1 MENDAV
7 HRYRSR
13 ILREMNANRANPFN
27 SPPSSTGSHGTV
39 TMSSLFSDPDG
50 ESTRR
55 LNQDIARVTA
65 PKKLAV
71 NYDAAHRKWP
81 EYFSKPK
88 SNTNDAHMFKDG
100 NDRDDVATSTIA
112 TTEARPWKTQLKENK
127 PLVSNVKFTVD
138 DSTRDIWPAASK
150 TRAEMQARVDNESDN
165 SSILGQSPSRPLS
178 YYGTGRPQKQ
188 QQQQHHHQQQQQEQQ
203 NKSHHSKSQTRTPS
217 AQPVPSRQR
226 RSSITNALQRL
237 QRASLSPGDG
247 NRESPN
253 ASSAKSSLTA
263 VPSSPVSMASPGHNT
278 SNARSFFMPDV
289 SHLGDF
295 VTGTLKFSGS
305 MKNGVP
311 IFVKHG
317 KVHDSQER
325 PAAKSHAHVD
335 AIKVPEDEEK
345 IFVSMDMIRDE
356 IVSLQAAHDKVQE
369 YAEGLQLQVERLEAQ
384 LRHGKFDGGYDES
397 EKLRLQKNR
406 LELEVAALQAR
417 LDEAS
422 RKLSTNE
429 IKSESVAHERDR
441 AITRLQEA
449 CEDISKLTRK
459 LGVREKELS
468 TSQKRLESTE
478 QMRHDNDTLRRD
490 LVSLKHSR
498 DALELDNSSLRTDNE
513 NLRKE
518 HQRLRDEVHALRTNK
533 TALGDDDSRA
543 AENKSLRSAN
553 DRLTEEN
560 EELRENLDDAQHEL
574 DAAREEIESLRAKLD
589 TIAQEKSAVQEDN
602 ASLVRH
608 NEKYFNENKLL
619 RRENSGFERSV
630 HDLHEENLKIKDE
643 VILLKQRLVNLE
655 ALPQDD
661 VPGPVEATTDENMTS
676 AYFVPDITV
685 KKHESRP
692 EDATGT
698 EKIPALPEVTS
709 HGYTVDQDTRQM
721 TRRASSDG
729 RQRSRSRTRA
739 ASKGVAFSIPEKSGA
754 RNKNSNSNSNSSNI
768 VANQGSKRKQVTDHR
783 SVKGPSTAELDLT
796 TENDETT
803 GGFQS
808 EDFTNQDA
816 AISLNFSLKDAQF
829 PPFNQDVTA
838 QSKASRRGSSS
849 RPAQKYSVK
858 DDVTSGPNKSAHAE
872 SESCPALS
880 TDARRVLDDLYHHSC
895 SNCIVCTRITSHR
908 GVVSSSEAASGK
920 KRVSV
925 PRPVPATDRNLTG
938 DDLTMRPSQAPG
950 HALAL
955 VIKGLEDE
963 AQHLQLE
970 LTRLQAQYNGK
981 DKAVGRRERL
991 HMAESIR
998 TLLKRVEV
1006 KNDQIYSLYDVL
1018 EGQKAAG
1025 QAMTE
1030 EEVEMTVL
1038 NITGMTVRDVTGG
1051 SEQFPTWEGIQEPV
1065 LA

>member
-1 MENDAV
+1 M

-39 TMSSLFSDPDG
+39 TASSLFSDPDG

-55 LNQDIARVTA
+55 LNEDIARVTA
-65 PKKLAV
+65 PKKLPV
-71 NYDAAHRKWP
+71 NFDAAHRKWP

-88 SNTNDAHMFKDG
+88 SSNPP
-100 NDRDDVATSTIA
+100 RLDDDA
-112 TTEARPWKTQLKENK
+112 TTDTRPWKSQMKENK
-127 PLVSNVKFTVD
+127 PPVANVKFTVD
-138 DSTRDIWPAASK
+138 DSTRDIWPSTAK
-150 TRAEMQARVDNESDN
+150 TRAEMQARVDNESDL
-165 SSILGQSPSRPLS
+165 SSVLDQSPARPTS
-178 YYGTGRPQKQ
+178 YYGAPKSH
-188 QQQQHHHQQQQQEQQ
+188 QQHR
-203 NKSHHSKSQTRTPS
+203 SPLSKARHRTPS
-217 AQPVPSRQR
+217 EPAPNHQR
-226 RSSITNALQRL
+226 RSSITDALNRL
-237 QRASLSPGDG
+237 QRASLSPRDSDQ
-247 NRESPN
+247 ESPN
-253 ASSAKSSLTA
+253 MSSAKSSLTA
-263 VPSSPVSMASPGHNT
+263 VPPSPASMDSPGQNT

-317 KVHDSQER
+317 KVHDSKER
-325 PAAKSHAHVD
+325 STASAHAQVD
-335 AIKVPEDEEK
+335 AIKVAEDEEK

-397 EKLRLQKNR
+397 AKFRAQKKR
-406 LELEVAALQAR
+406 LELEVATLQAR

-429 IKSESVAHERDR
+429 IENESIAHERDR
-441 AITRLQEA
+441 AIARLQEA

-468 TSQKRLESTE
+468 TSQKQLESSDR
-478 QMRHDNDTLRRD
+478 MRHDNDTLRRD

-498 DALELDNSSLRTDNE
+498 DALELDNSSLRADNE

-518 HQRLRDEVHALRTNK
+518 HKRLRDEVDALRSDK
-533 TALGDDDSRA
+533 SVRGDDSDSLA
-543 AENKSLRSAN
+543 TENKSLRLTN

-560 EELRENLDDAQHEL
+560 EDLRENLDGAQHEL
-574 DAAREEIESLRAKLD
+574 DAAREEMETLRARVD
-589 TIAQEKSAVQEDN
+589 VVVQEKSALQDDN
-602 ASLVRH
+602 KSLIRH
-608 NEKYFNENKLL
+608 NERYFNENKLL

-630 HDLHEENLKIKDE
+630 HDLHEENLKMKDE
-643 VILLKQRLVNLE
+643 VVFLKQQLDNDRPLHK
-655 ALPQDD
+655 DD
-661 VPGPVEATTDENMTS
+661 VSGTVEEETEENMTS
-676 AYFVPDITV
+676 AYFMPDITV
-685 KKHESRP
+685 KTNESRP
-692 EDATGT
+692 AEGT
-698 EKIPALPEVTS
+698 ETKDMPTLPEVTS
-709 HGYTVDQDTRQM
+709 HGYTVEQETREVS
-721 TRRASSDG
+721 RRVSSS
-729 RQRSRSRTRA
+729 RQRSRSRPRA
-739 ASKGVAFSIPEKSGA
+739 ASKGVAFSIPEKSA
-754 RNKNSNSNSNSSNI
+754 LRNKNRSN
-768 VANQGSKRKQVTDHR
+768 VANQGSKRKQTTTTTTSAAVSAATTAATTSADAA
-783 SVKGPSTAELDLT
+783 PSAADQCSTKCPPTAELDLT

-816 AISLNFSLKDAQF
+816 AISLDFSLKGANLHPYNRDT
-829 PPFNQDVTA
+829 TA
-838 QSKASRRGSSS
+838 QSNKSRRGSSSS
-849 RPAQKYSVK
+849 RPAQKHTFLEV
-858 DDVTSGPNKSAHAE
+858 DVGSGTNKTTNPA
-872 SESCPALS
+872 SCPVLS
-880 TDARRVLDDLYHHSC
+880 TDARRVLDGLCKHSC
-895 SNCIVCTRITSHR
+895 HNCIVCARITSHR

-925 PRPVPATDRNLTG
+925 PRPVPVTDRNLTG

-950 HALAL
+950 FALAL

-963 AQHLQLE
+963 AEHLQLE
-970 LTRLQAQYNGK
+970 LTRLQAEYNSR
-981 DKAVGRRERL
+981 DKAIGRRDRL
-991 HMAESIR
+991 NMAESIR
-998 TLLKRVEV
+998 TLLKRMEV

-1018 EGQKAAG
+1018 EGQKAAA

-1051 SEQFPTWEGIQEPV
+1051 SEQFTWEGIQETV
-1065 LA
+1065 QA

>member
-1 MENDAV
+1 METDAV

-71 NYDAAHRKWP
+71 NFDAAHRKWP

-88 SNTNDAHMFKDG
+88 PKSSVNNAHTFDG
-100 NDRDDVATSTIA
+100 DDRDDAVTSTTA
-112 TTEARPWKTQLKENK
+112 TTEPRLWKTQLKENK
-127 PLVSNVKFTVD
+127 PLVPNVKFTVE
-138 DSTRDIWPAASK
+138 DSTRDIWPTNTK

-165 SSILGQSPSRPLS
+165 SSILDQSPIRPPS
-178 YYGTGRPQKQ
+178 YYGVGKLQQKQ
-188 QQQQHHHQQQQQEQQ
+188 QQQHNKTSLSKTQ
-203 NKSHHSKSQTRTPS
+203 NRTPS
-217 AQPVPSRQR
+217 AQPVPPRQR
-226 RSSITNALQRL
+226 RSSITNALDRL

-253 ASSAKSSLTA
+253 VSSAKSSMTA
-263 VPSSPVSMASPGHNT
+263 VPPSPVSMASPGHNT
-278 SNARSFFMPDV
+278 SNARSFFMPDI

-325 PAAKSHAHVD
+325 PAARAHAPVD
-335 AIKVPEDEEK
+335 AVKVPEDEEK

-384 LRHGKFDGGYDES
+384 LRHGKFDGGYDGS
-397 EKLRLQKNR
+397 EKFRAQKNR
-406 LELEVAALQAR
+406 LELEVATLQAR

-429 IKSESVAHERDR
+429 IESESIAHERDR
-441 AITRLQEA
+441 AIARLQEA

-478 QMRHDNDTLRRD
+478 QMRHDNETLRRD
-490 LVSLKHSR
+490 LISLKHSR

-518 HQRLRDEVHALRTNK
+518 LKRLRDEVHALRANK
-533 TALGDDDSRA
+533 TDRGDDDLRA
-543 AENKSLRSAN
+543 NEDKALRSTN
-553 DRLTEEN
+553 DRLTQEN
-560 EELRENLDDAQHEL
+560 EDLREHLDDAQHEL
-574 DAAREEIESLRAKLD
+574 DAAREEIDSLRVKVD
-589 TIAQEKSAVQEDN
+589 TVAQEKSALEEDN

-630 HDLHEENLKIKDE
+630 HDLHEENLKIKDQ
-643 VILLKQRLVNLE
+643 VLLLKEQLDHCRP
-655 ALPQDD
+655 LPRDD

-685 KKHESRP
+685 KKNESRAA
-692 EDATGT
+692 EEVTETGDMPT
-698 EKIPALPEVTS
+698 LPDITS
-709 HGYTVDQDTRQM
+709 HGYTIEQDTRRM
-721 TRRASSDG
+721 TRRDSNS
-729 RQRSRSRTRA
+729 RQRSRSRPRTV
-739 ASKGVAFSIPEKSGA
+739 SKGVAFSIPEKSGS
-754 RNKNSNSNSNSSNI
+754 RNKNSSSSSNNNSNNL
-768 VANQGSKRKQVTDHR
+768 ANQGSKRKQVTDHL
-783 SVKGPSTAELDLT
+783 SAKGPPTVELDLT

-829 PPFNQDVTA
+829 PPLNQEVTA
-838 QSKASRRGSSS
+838 QSKASRRGSIS
-849 RPAQKYSVK
+849 RPATKYTLK
-858 DDVTSGPNKSAHAE
+858 EDVASGVNKTARAE
-872 SESCPALS
+872 SQSCPALS
-880 TDARRVLDDLYHHSC
+880 TDARRVLDGLSYHSC

-908 GVVSSSEAASGK
+908 GAVSSSEAASGK

-925 PRPVPATDRNLTG
+925 PRPVPVTDRDLTG
-938 DDLTMRPSQAPG
+938 DDLTMRPSQSPG

-963 AQHLQLE
+963 AEHLQLE
-970 LTRLQAQYNGK
+970 VTRLQAQYNGK
-981 DKAVGRRERL
+981 DKAIGRRDRVR
-991 HMAESIR
+991 MAESIR
-998 TLLKRVEV
+998 TLLKRMEV

-1051 SEQFPTWEGIQEPV
+1051 SEQFPPWEGIQEPV

>member
-1 MENDAV
+1 METDAL

-55 LNQDIARVTA
+55 LNEDIARVTA

-71 NYDAAHRKWP
+71 NFDAAHRKWP

-88 SNTNDAHMFKDG
+88 SDNARRLDAGGQDDPTNT
-100 NDRDDVATSTIA
+100 
-112 TTEARPWKTQLKENK
+112 TTTTTTGARAWKTQSKENK
-127 PLVSNVKFTVD
+127 PPVSNAKLTVE
-138 DSTRDIWPAASK
+138 DSTRDIWPSAAK
-150 TRAEMQARVDNESDN
+150 TRAEMQARVDNESDM
-165 SSILGQSPSRPLS
+165 SSILDQSPARPPS
-178 YYGTGRPQKQ
+178 YYGAPRA
-188 QQQQHHHQQQQQEQQ
+188 QQQHKSPLS
-203 NKSHHSKSQTRTPS
+203 KSHNRTPS
-217 AQPVPSRQR
+217 QPVPSRQR
-226 RSSITNALQRL
+226 HSSISNALNRL
-237 QRASLSPGDG
+237 QRASLSPCDG
-247 NRESPN
+247 HQESPN

-263 VPSSPVSMASPGHNT
+263 VPPSPVSMASPGHNA
-278 SNARSFFMPDV
+278 SNVRSFFMPDV

-317 KVHDSQER
+317 KVHDSRER
-325 PAAKSHAHVD
+325 PAARAHAQVD
-335 AIKVPEDEEK
+335 AIKIPEDEEK

-397 EKLRLQKNR
+397 DKIRAQKNR
-406 LELEVAALQAR
+406 LELEVATLQAR

-422 RKLSTNE
+422 RRLSTNE
-429 IKSESVAHERDR
+429 IESESIAHERDR
-441 AITRLQEA
+441 AIARLQEA

-468 TSQKRLESTE
+468 TSHKRLESAD

-498 DALELDNSSLRTDNE
+498 DALELDNSSLRTENE

-518 HQRLRDEVHALRTNK
+518 HGRLRDEVDALRANKNVRGEDDSLATDNK
-533 TALGDDDSRA
+533 T
-543 AENKSLRSAN
+543 LRSAN
-553 DRLTEEN
+553 DRLAEDN
-560 EELRENLDDAQHEL
+560 EDLRESLDEAQHEL
-574 DAAREEIESLRAKLD
+574 DAAREEMESLRANAVAV
-589 TIAQEKSAVQEDN
+589 AQEKSALEEDN

-619 RRENSGFERSV
+619 RRENSGFERSL
-630 HDLHEENLKIKDE
+630 HDLHEENLKMKDE
-643 VILLKQRLVNLE
+643 VGFLKQQLHQCRP
-655 ALPQDD
+655 LPQEEDIA
-661 VPGPVEATTDENMTS
+661 GAVEEETEDNMTS

-685 KKHESRP
+685 KRNESRP
-692 EDATGT
+692 EEGT
-698 EKIPALPEVTS
+698 ETGDMANLPGAPS
-709 HGYTVDQDTRQM
+709 HGHTVEQETRQS
-721 TRRASSDG
+721 TRRASTSS
-729 RQRSRSRTRA
+729 RPRSRSRSRSRPRA
-739 ASKGVAFSIPEKSGA
+739 ASKGVAFSIPEKSA
-754 RNKNSNSNSNSSNI
+754 LRNRNSSSN
-768 VANQGSKRKQVTDHR
+768 VANQGSKRKQAADQR
-783 SVKGPSTAELDLT
+783 SVKGPPTVELDLT
-796 TENDETT
+796 AENDETT

-816 AISLNFSLKDAQF
+816 AISLNFSLKEGQF
-829 PPFNQDVTA
+829 PPYSRDMTA
-838 QSKASRRGSSS
+838 QSKAPRRESSS
-849 RPAQKYSVK
+849 RPAQKHTADEADAAAGTNK
-858 DDVTSGPNKSAHAE
+858 TANAGP
-872 SESCPALS
+872 ESCPALS
-880 TDARRVLDDLYHHSC
+880 TDARRVLDSLCKHSC
-895 SNCIVCTRITSHR
+895 SNCIVCTRIASHR
-908 GVVSSSEAASGK
+908 GVVSPSEAASGK

-925 PRPVPATDRNLTG
+925 PRPVPVTDRNLTG
-938 DDLTMRPSQAPG
+938 DDLTMRPSQTPG

-963 AQHLQLE
+963 AEHLQLE
-970 LTRLQAQYNGK
+970 LTRLQARYNGR
-981 DKAVGRRERL
+981 DKAIGRRERL
-991 HMAESIR
+991 DMAESIR
-998 TLLKRVEV
+998 TLLRRMEV

-1051 SEQFPTWEGIQEPV
+1051 SEQFPTWEGIQESV
-1065 LA
+1065 EA

>member
-1 MENDAV
+1 METDAA

-27 SPPSSTGSHGTV
+27 SPPSSTGSHGSV

-55 LNQDIARVTA
+55 LNQDIARVTG

-81 EYFSKPK
+81 DYFSKPK
-88 SNTNDAHMFKDG
+88 SNPKNAHMLDG
-100 NDRDDVATSTIA
+100 GDRDAATTTTTA
-112 TTEARPWKTQLKENK
+112 TTETRPWKTQSMENK
-127 PLVSNVKFTVD
+127 PLASNVKFTVD
-138 DSTRDIWPAASK
+138 DSTRDIWPAKVK
-150 TRAEMQARVDNESDN
+150 TRADMQARVDNESDN
-165 SSILGQSPSRPLS
+165 SSILGHSPIRSPS
-178 YYGTGRPQKQ
+178 YYGAGRLQKEQ
-188 QQQQHHHQQQQQEQQ
+188 QQQQRQQQ
-203 NKSHHSKSQTRTPS
+203 SKSPLSKTHNRTPLAQS
-217 AQPVPSRQR
+217 APSRPR
-226 RSSITNALQRL
+226 RSSITNALNRL

-253 ASSAKSSLTA
+253 VSSAKSSLTA
-263 VPSSPVSMASPGHNT
+263 VPPSPVSMASPGYNT

-325 PAAKSHAHVD
+325 PAARAHAHVD
-335 AIKVPEDEEK
+335 AIKVPDDEEK

-384 LRHGKFDGGYDES
+384 LRHGKLDGGYDES
-397 EKLRLQKNR
+397 DKVKAQRNR
-406 LELEVAALQAR
+406 LELEVATLQAR
-417 LDEAS
+417 LDDAS

-429 IKSESVAHERDR
+429 IESESVAHERDR
-441 AITRLQEA
+441 AILRLQEA

-468 TSQKRLESTE
+468 TTQKRLESTE
-478 QMRHDNDTLRRD
+478 QMRQDNDILRRD
-490 LVSLKHSR
+490 LISLKHSR

-513 NLRKE
+513 NLLKE
-518 HQRLRDEVHALRTNK
+518 HRRLRDEVDALRTNK
-533 TALGDDDSRA
+533 TARSEDDSLVT
-543 AENKSLRSAN
+543 ENKTLRSSN
-553 DRLTEEN
+553 DRLAEEN
-560 EELRENLDDAQHEL
+560 EELREHLDDAQHEL
-574 DAAREEIESLRAKLD
+574 DAAREEIESLRAKVD
-589 TIAQEKSAVQEDN
+589 TVVQEKSALQEDN

-630 HDLHEENLKIKDE
+630 HDLHEENLRIKDE
-643 VILLKQRLVNLE
+643 VIFLKQQLDHCKP
-655 ALPQDD
+655 LPQDD
-661 VPGPVEATTDENMTS
+661 VPGPVEATLDENMTS
-676 AYFVPDITV
+676 ANFVPDITV
-685 KKHESRP
+685 KNNQSRP
-692 EDATGT
+692 EEVT
-698 EKIPALPEVTS
+698 ETEDMPTLPQVTS
-709 HGYTVDQDTRQM
+709 HGDTVEQDACRTS
-721 TRRASSDG
+721 RRASSSS
-729 RQRSRSRTRA
+729 RPRSRSRARTT
-739 ASKGVAFSIPEKSGA
+739 SKGVAFSIPENSGP
-754 RNKNSNSNSNSSNI
+754 RNKNTATISSSSN

-783 SVKGPSTAELDLT
+783 SAKGPSTVELDLT

-816 AISLNFSLKDAQF
+816 AISLNFSLKEAQF

-838 QSKASRRGSSS
+838 QSKASRRGSIS
-849 RPAQKYSVK
+849 RPAQKLSLK
-858 DDVTSGPNKSAHAE
+858 EDATSRANKKVHAE
-872 SESCPALS
+872 SESCPVLS
-880 TDARRVLDDLYHHSC
+880 TDARRVLDGLCHHSC

-925 PRPVPATDRNLTG
+925 PRPVPVTDRNLTG
-938 DDLTMRPSQAPG
+938 DDLTMRPSQTPG

-963 AQHLQLE
+963 AEHLQLE
-970 LTRLQAQYNGK
+970 LTRLQGQYNGK
-981 DKAVGRRERL
+981 DKAIGRRDRL
-991 HMAESIR
+991 YMAECIR
-998 TLLKRVEV
+998 TLLKRMEV

-1018 EGQKAAG
+1018 EGQKVAG

-1038 NITGMTVRDVTGG
+1038 NITGMTIRDVTGG
-1051 SEQFPTWEGIQEPV
+1051 SEQFPPWNGIQEPV

>member
-1 MENDAV
+1 METDAV

-27 SPPSSTGSHGTV
+27 SPPSSTGSHGSVTV
-39 TMSSLFSDPDG
+39 SSLFSDPDG

-71 NYDAAHRKWP
+71 NFDAAHRKWP

-88 SNTNDAHMFKDG
+88 SNTKNPHALDAD
-100 NDRDDVATSTIA
+100 DRDDATSTAA
-112 TTEARPWKTQLKENK
+112 TTTETRPGKTQSKENK
-127 PLVSNVKFTVD
+127 PPVSSVKFTVD
-138 DSTRDIWPAASK
+138 DSTRDVWPAAAK
-150 TRAEMQARVDNESDN
+150 TRAQMQARVENESDN
-165 SSILGQSPSRPLS
+165 SSILGQSPARPAP
-178 YYGTGRPQKQ
+178 YYGTGRPPKQQQQQ
-188 QQQQHHHQQQQQEQQ
+188 QQQQHHHQQQQQH
-203 NKSHHSKSQTRTPS
+203 KSLFSKTHNLSPS

-226 RSSITNALQRL
+226 RSSITNALNRL
-237 QRASLSPGDG
+237 QRASLSPGND
-247 NRESPN
+247 NHDSPN
-253 ASSAKSSLTA
+253 MSSAKSSLTA
-263 VPSSPVSMASPGHNT
+263 VPPSPVSMASPGHNT

-325 PAAKSHAHVD
+325 PAASAHAHVD

-384 LRHGKFDGGYDES
+384 LRHSRFDGGYDES
-397 EKLRLQKNR
+397 DKYRAQKNR
-406 LELEVAALQAR
+406 LELEVATLQAR

-429 IKSESVAHERDR
+429 IESESIAHERDR
-441 AITRLQEA
+441 AIARLQEA

-468 TSQKRLESTE
+468 TSQKRLESIE
-478 QMRHDNDTLRRD
+478 QMRHDNELLRRD
-490 LVSLKHSR
+490 LVSLKHTR

-513 NLRKE
+513 NLRTE
-518 HQRLRDEVHALRTNK
+518 HKRLRDEVDALRTEK
-533 TALGDDDSRA
+533 TFRGDDDSRA
-543 AENKSLRSAN
+543 TENKALRSAN
-553 DRLTEEN
+553 DRLAEEN
-560 EELRENLDDAQHEL
+560 EDLRDNLDGAQHEL
-574 DAAREEIESLRAKLD
+574 DAAREEIDSLRAKVD
-589 TIAQEKSAVQEDN
+589 TVVQENSALQEDN
-602 ASLVRH
+602 VSLVRH

-630 HDLHEENLKIKDE
+630 HDLHEENLKMKDQ
-643 VILLKQRLVNLE
+643 VMRLKQQLDHGKPP
-655 ALPQDD
+655 PQDD
-661 VPGPVEATTDENMTS
+661 VPGPVGVTTDDNMTS

-685 KKHESRP
+685 KNNESRP
-692 EDATGT
+692 EQVT
-698 EKIPALPEVTS
+698 ETEDMPTLPEVTS
-709 HGYTVDQDTRQM
+709 HGYTAEQDPRQM
-721 TRRASSDG
+721 TRRASSS
-729 RQRSRSRTRA
+729 RQRSRSRPRT
-739 ASKGVAFSIPEKSGA
+739 ASKGVAFSIPEKSGP
-754 RNKNSNSNSNSSNI
+754 RNKNTTSNSSNTM
-768 VANQGSKRKQVTDHR
+768 ANQGSKRKQVTDHR
-783 SVKGPSTAELDLT
+783 SAKGPPTLELDLT

-808 EDFTNQDA
+808 EEVTNQDA
-816 AISLNFSLKDAQF
+816 AISLDFSLKDAHF
-829 PPFNQDVTA
+829 PPYNQDVTA
-838 QSKASRRGSSS
+838 QSRASRRGSAS
-849 RPAQKYSVK
+849 RPSQKPAVK
-858 DDVTSGPNKSAHAE
+858 EDMTSGANKTAHGESAA
-872 SESCPALS
+872 CPALS
-880 TDARRVLDDLYHHSC
+880 TDARRVLDGLSQHSC

-925 PRPVPATDRNLTG
+925 PRPVPVTDRDLTG
-938 DDLTMRPSQAPG
+938 DDVTMRPSQSPG

-963 AQHLQLE
+963 AEHLQLE
-970 LTRLQAQYNGK
+970 LTRLQAQYNGR
-981 DKAVGRRERL
+981 DKAIGRRDRL

-998 TLLKRVEV
+998 TLLKRMEV

-1051 SEQFPTWEGIQEPV
+1051 TGESEQFPPWDGIQEPV